1 MRAIPSPS
9 YDGSLADLCGTWHQ
23 ICSTG
28 CSEVAQI
35 LITGMPLVVVG
46 LDSRPNGGSVVCIG
60 VLDAVVEM
68 KMGTS

>member
-46 LDSRPNGGSVVCIG
+46 LDS
-60 VLDAVVEM
+60 
-68 KMGTS
+68 